1 MLADMNRVLPR
12 LTTQANNSPS
22 YSINNQKESS
32 NIVESLSLSQTRSHD
47 SVKLAY
53 STPGSHAKYL
63 FRSPILDQ
71 ATAKA
76 RENQDG
82 GIFKMFGMA

>member
-12 LTTQANNSPS
+12 LISQVNNSPS

-32 NIVESLSLSQTRSHD
+32 YQVNNPNVSQTNSQIKND
-47 SVKLAY
+47 FAY
-53 STPGSHAKYL
+53 STPGNNVRSQ

-76 RENQDG
+76 KENQSG

>member
-1 MLADMNRVLPR
+1 MNRVLPR

-22 YSINNQKESS
+22 YSINNQKECSYQVS
-32 NIVESLSLSQTRSHD
+32 NPRITQANSPIKND
-47 SVKLAY
+47 FAY
-53 STPGSHAKYL
+53 STPGNNVRSQ

-71 ATAKA
+71 ATATAKA
-76 RENQDG
+76 KENQSG